1 MCASLVDALRLRKT
15 AGLDLKHV
23 QYAQDSSAMPRGW
36 LTIVA
41 LSLTLAL
48 SRPGHAAG
56 PRVHTV
62 YRGQNL
68 GAIASRYNVTVAAIA
83 YANDLAN
90 PRLIRPGTKLV
101 IPDRHDDGGREAR
114 KLFEQRYRRSAT
126 VQPKSSKRSRSPAR
140 PPVVHVVAKGQ
151 RLASIAR
158 RYRVSVDAIAVAN
171 GLEDPGLIRPG
182 LLLVIPP
189 PGTDA
194 ASIRQER
201 AGLIAAYEKRRSDKK
216 QNGEPSWRAYAK
228 APGRRGYVKLVG
240 YQRQWQ
246 GYGVGANGRVLGAAH
261 RAATRMLNGQSL
273 ERGISRRL
281 IALMVRVSDQFGGRP
296 LHVVSGFRSKSYS
309 QESRHRHGRAVDFF
323 VPGVPNSA
331 LRDYLLTFPRV
342 GVGYYP
348 NSTFVHLDVREQKT
362 YWVDVSRPGQPPR
375 YASIVHLSEE
385 G

>member
-1 MCASLVDALRLRKT
+1 ML
-15 AGLDLKHV
+15 
-23 QYAQDSSAMPRGW
+23 RGW
-36 LTIVA
+36 LILVS
-41 LSLTLAL
+41 LSLALAL
-48 SRPGHAAG
+48 SRPARAEG

-68 GAIASRYNVTVAAIA
+68 GAIAKRYNVTVAAIA

-90 PRLIRPGTKLV
+90 PRLIRPGTKLL

-114 KLFEQRYRRSAT
+114 TLFEQRYRRSAAAAR
-126 VQPKSSKRSRSPAR
+126 PDSSKRGRSRTR
-140 PPVVHVVAKGQ
+140 PPVIHQVAKGQ

-171 GLEDPGLIRPG
+171 ALEDPGLIRPG

-189 PGTDA
+189 PGANA
-194 ASIRQER
+194 ARVREARER
-201 AGLIAAYEKRRSDKK
+201 LIAAYRKRRNDRTRSG
-216 QNGEPSWRAYAK
+216 QESWQAYAK
-228 APGRRGYVKLVG
+228 PPKRRGYVKLVG
-240 YQRQWQ
+240 YQHEWQ
-246 GYGVGANGRVLGAAH
+246 GYGIGANGRVLAAAH
-261 RAATRMLNGQSL
+261 RAATRVLNGQSL
-273 ERGISRRL
+273 KRGISRRL

-296 LHVVSGFRSKSYS
+296 LHVVSGFRTKSFS

-331 LRDYLLTFPRV
+331 LRDYLLTLPHV

-362 YWVDVSRPGQPPR
+362 YWVDVSHPGQPPR
-375 YASIVHLSEE
+375 YASIVRLGEE